1 MSSQI
6 AVPLRSRRPPTSGA
20 AIFALLLPWAAL
32 GPTAHAQEG
41 PARDAV
47 AVADDAVSIGFLEGV
62 WDRNEELSEDAMDR
76 FVAVYGE
83 PANIP
88 GWLRDV
94 ARSISNQRRGVAIQ
108 AEDSQV
114 KIQNAAGEV
123 LRVPVDR
130 GRRLDSRGR
139 LTIAYLAGAALE
151 VVTGGT
157 EWPWLLTE
165 TFHRSGDR
173 LVQVTESQNLAFP
186 NLNFRTVYDH
196 AEGKPPPQ
204 GPVGVGQVPATA
216 PAAVRIVPP
225 KREHREL
232 LSGPVEVQALI
243 IDPLIDT
250 VEFLLDGKRVSQS
263 RKAPFKAR
271 IRLSDPPREQT
282 IEVRA
287 YRDTRIRLVTN
298 GAGNTGANTTLEVG
312 GYRDDGTY
320 LGSDRLVLNALDS
333 PFAVRITDLR
343 PLPGENGS
351 GVAVAARVSVPRTAA
366 LASVEFYRGERRVA
380 AYDGPDLRERHDESR
395 TISVDA
401 VVENTSPGDFVR
413 VAARLADGRELED
426 AELLRGSE
434 YKSEIDVHLVQLQV
448 LAVDRDGK
456 PISGL
461 KPEDLEIRENG
472 VRRPV
477 EDLHVAGDVPL
488 VLGLAVDSSES
499 MGPVWHQLQGVVRSF
514 MTRALDAQDRA
525 FLVDFDHTVRLLQPL
540 TGDRPL
546 LAARLNRLLAEGGT
560 ALNDGLLFSLLQF
573 RREPGRRALVVLTD
587 GDDQHSRMRAA
598 RVTDFAERLGIPI
611 YFIAVGWAD
620 PPRDPV
626 RKLSRRT
633 GGRLFRIHPSL
644 PPSERAVETR
654 KVFDRID
661 EDLRHQHVLTYY
673 SNLPAGEGI
682 EPEVRSLRNGL
693 TVKSVLPLEGI
704 E

>member
-6 AVPLRSRRPPTSGA
+6 AAPLRSRRPPAPGA

-32 GPTAHAQEG
+32 GPTADAQEG

-47 AVADDAVSIGFLEGV
+47 AVADEAVSIGFLEGV
-62 WDRNEELSEDAMDR
+62 WDRNEELSDDPMDR

-139 LTIAYLAGAALE
+139 LTTAYLAGAALE

-157 EWPWLLTE
+157 EWPWLLAE

-196 AEGKPPPQ
+196 AEGKPPPP
-204 GPVGVGQVPATA
+204 GPVGVGQA
-216 PAAVRIVPP
+216 PAAAPAAIRIVPP

-232 LSGPVEVQALI
+232 LSGPVEVQALT

-250 VEFLLDGKRVSQS
+250 VEFLLDGEQVSQS

-287 YRDTRIRLVTN
+287 YRDKRIRLVTK
-298 GAGNTGANTTLEVG
+298 GAGNTGASTTLEVG
-312 GYRDDGTY
+312 GYRDDGIH

-343 PLPGENGS
+343 PLPGGNGS
-351 GVAVAARVSVPRTAA
+351 SVAVAARVSVPRTAA

-380 AYDGPDLRERHDESR
+380 AFDGPDWRESHNGSR

-401 VVENTSPGDFVR
+401 MVENTSPGDFVR

-448 LAVDRDGK
+448 LAVDRDGD

-477 EDLHVAGDVPL
+477 EDLHVADDVPL